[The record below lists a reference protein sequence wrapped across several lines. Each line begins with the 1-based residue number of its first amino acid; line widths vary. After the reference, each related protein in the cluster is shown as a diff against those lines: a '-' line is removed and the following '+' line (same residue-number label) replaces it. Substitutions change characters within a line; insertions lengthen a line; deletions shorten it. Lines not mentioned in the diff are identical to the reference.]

1 MKSDQARLAW
11 RDVLDRAKRGESTV
25 VIHYNRTI
33 ARIIPETDD
42 IVVIRTK
49 DANQA
54 ERLRNLVREHR
65 SIGIPFPNNTHPDWT
80 VVDGQREPVNV
91 HEVPS
96 VGVELA

>member
-1 MKSDQARLAW
+1 MA
-11 RDVLDRAKRGESTV
+11 ESTV

-33 ARIIPETDD
+33 ARVIPETDD

-49 DANQA
+49 DAHRA
-54 ERLRNLVREHR
+54 ERLRNLMREHG
-65 SIGIPFPNNTHPDWT
+65 SVGIPFPNNAHLDQT

-91 HEVPS
+91 REVPN